1 MKYVNLSTTYYMD
14 PAVEALKPDAERLLT
29 RAIAFC
35 GNAENRGEFSYAA
48 AARLGLR
55 RTQSLLDQ
63 LVDAGILT
71 LVEDSSNAT
80 QTQVKS
86 SSNTA
91 QKQLESS
98 SKTQIY
104 RFEKW
109 DDWQESGNKLLK
121 RQEKDR
127 ERKRR
132 EREMSRDN
140 PPPEKRREDKR
151 EEITTDVVISGGTE
165 AEQTAPVDEPAPKP
179 APRKRS
185 APGTRITEDWLPTRE
200 AVEKLQPD
208 VPLVDLKRETANM
221 VDYWLGIPGKRGE
234 KIDWLATWRKWMRK
248 AQQDAEQRAQRFG
261 SSARGPA
268 APGVHQPTARER
280 KIAEMELRKS
290 SPNPEIL
297 ARGGLSLPADHPS
310 LAQPRHLTA
319 IEGGAA

>member
-14 PAVEALKPDAERLLT
+14 PAVESLKPDAERLLT
-29 RAIAFC
+29 RAIAYC
-35 GNAENRGEFSYAA
+35 GNAENRGVFSYAA

-80 QTQVKS
+80 QTQLKDS
-86 SSNTA
+86 SKAA

-98 SKTQIY
+98 SKTRIY
-104 RFEKW
+104 RFDKW

-140 PPPEKRREDKR
+140 PDTEKRREEKR
-151 EEITTDVVISGGTE
+151 EELSTDVDSSGGSAHETPE
-165 AEQTAPVDEPAPKP
+165 PDAPEPEPKP

-208 VPLVDLKRETANM
+208 VPLVDLKRETANF
-221 VDYWLGIPGKRGE
+221 VDYWLGKPGRDGTKL
-234 KIDWLATWRKWMRK
+234 DWIATWRKWMRR

-261 SSARGPA
+261 SPGRST
-268 APGVHQPTARER
+268 APGGRQPTARER
-280 KIAEMELRKS
+280 KIAELELMKTN
-290 SPNPEIL
+290 PNPEIVAL
-297 ARGGLSLPADHPS
+297 GGLSLPDDHPA